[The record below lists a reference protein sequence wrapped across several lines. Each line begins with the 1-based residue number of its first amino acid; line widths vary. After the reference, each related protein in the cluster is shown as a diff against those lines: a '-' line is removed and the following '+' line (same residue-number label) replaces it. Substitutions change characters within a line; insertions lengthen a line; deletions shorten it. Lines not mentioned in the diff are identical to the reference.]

1 MRYIGYARVSTGEQN
16 LDLQM
21 DALKGFGVD
30 RIFSDKMSG
39 SKSRRPGFDAMLEY
53 VCAGDCV
60 VVWKLDRLGRSMI
73 HLVSTINKLNN
84 SKIDFKSLTDGI
96 IDTTSLSGELI
107 FNIFATLAQFE
118 RRQIQERTKAG
129 LVAAKARG
137 RKGGRPGLNPDDS
150 KVVMAKL
157 LHKDNSMAVVE
168 MARQLGVSRN
178 QFYKYL
184 KVGAPTAESIK

>member
-21 DALKGFGVD
+21 DSLREFGVD
-30 RIFSDKMSG
+30 RIFTDKISG
-39 SKSRRPGFDAMLEY
+39 AKSSRPGFDAMLEQLDER
-53 VCAGDCV
+53 DCV

-73 HLVSTINKLNN
+73 HLVSTINKLNE
-84 SKIDFKSLTDGI
+84 SGIDFKSLTDGI
-96 IDTTSLSGELI
+96 FDTTSPSGELI

-129 LVAAKARG
+129 LAAAKARG
-137 RKGGRPGLNPDDS
+137 RNGGRPSLNPNDP

-157 LHKDNSMAVVE
+157 LHKDNSMTVVE
-168 MARQLGVSRN
+168 MAQQLGVSRN

-184 KVGAPTAESIK
+184 KVVEGSTN

>member
-1 MRYIGYARVSTGEQN
+1 MRYIGYARVSTDEQN

-21 DALKGFGVD
+21 DALKEFGVD

-39 SKSRRPGFDAMLEY
+39 SKAGRPGFDAMLEY
-53 VCAGDCV
+53 VGAGDCV

-73 HLVSTINKLNN
+73 HLVATINKLNE

-96 IDTTSLSGELI
+96 IDTTSPGGELI

-129 LVAAKARG
+129 LNAAKARG
-137 RKGGRPGLNPDDS
+137 KIGGRPGLNPDDS

-157 LHKDNSMAVVE
+157 LHKDNSMAVSE

-184 KVGAPTAESIK
+184 KVGTTKN